1 MPEAHLISFFSLIN
15 GLIVI
20 LTSPKAG
27 GGVFYG
33 VIDFRVPSFPDLSM
47 GEAAARPLFL
57 AGGNA
62 EGAKVPPWISPKK
75 RPALKSQT
83 EENATPPSQYYYETV
98 NKN

>member
-1 MPEAHLISFFSLIN
+1 LDIFNCLII
-15 GLIVI
+15 I
-20 LTSPKAG
+20 LASPKAG
-27 GGVFYG
+27 WVVFYG
-33 VIDFRVPSFPDLSM
+33 VIDFRVPSFPDLST

-83 EENATPPSQYYYETV
+83 EKNAT
-98 NKN
+98 

>member
-1 MPEAHLISFFSLIN
+1 
-15 GLIVI
+15 
-20 LTSPKAG
+20 
-27 GGVFYG
+27 
-33 VIDFRVPSFPDLSM
+33 M

-83 EENATPPSQYYYETV
+83 EENATPPSQYYYETG
-98 NKN
+98 NINFK